1 MSPWTELILY
11 FIGLPGYS
19 SLYIHYPING
29 NLGELETTVKREINF
44 KNARRAGAM
53 AVENPWVEETS
64 GGPGTPKTPS
74 HGVQVTWC
82 FNSVFFF
89 SESLPEDEFCP
100 VLAPDPLRE
109 RRSVW
114 NKRKS
119 VRIQPFFWVITK
131 RGRTRCSSPT
141 GLILN
146 FKGRLR
152 NHYKNRF

>member
-1 MSPWTELILY
+1 
-11 FIGLPGYS
+11 
-19 SLYIHYPING
+19 
-29 NLGELETTVKREINF
+29 
-44 KNARRAGAM
+44 M

-89 SESLPEDEFCP
+89 SEPLPEDEFCP

-146 FKGRLR
+146 YKGRLR
-152 NHYKNRF
+152 NHYKNRFKFQGEKKISSDSPLQPRVCEWSLLPKEPRGCALLCERNSLLA